1 VKNFDAWNDI
11 KKEIDNHV
19 NTIIFKE
26 RDIFWT
32 SIGENIGFEQNGKGD
47 IFSRPVLVMKKFSK
61 NMFFGIPLST
71 QMKQGN
77 FFFEFDL
84 NGEKS
89 NALIVQG
96 RLFDA
101 KRLENKIGMIEK
113 GDFEYLK
120 TKLKELLNV

>member
-1 VKNFDAWNDI
+1 MKNFDAWNDI

>member
-1 VKNFDAWNDI
+1 MKNFNAWNEV
-11 KKEIDNHV
+11 KKEIDSHV

-47 IFSRPVLVMKKFSK
+47 IFSRPVLVMKKFSR
-61 NMFFGIPLST
+61 NIFFGIPLST
-71 QMKQGN
+71 QLKQGN

-113 GDFEYLK
+113 GDFEHLK